1 VSALRFADAALALLA
16 LPVVLLA
23 GGPLLGWVAGVAI
36 WALWRLIG
44 GATDARARRV
54 ATPRGVA
61 GITVASTIGRAWLL
75 IVMLLA
81 VGLSTDDATGLTAA
95 LVVLLLFTV
104 HLTTKTAFAPARRRR
119 PSTPPTS

>member
-1 VSALRFADAALALLA
+1 MSALRYADAALALLA

-23 GGPLLGWVAGVAI
+23 GGPLLGWLAGVVL
-36 WALWRLIG
+36 WALWRVIG
-44 GATDARARRV
+44 HVTDERARAV

-61 GITVASTIGRAWLL
+61 GITVASTIGRGWLL

-95 LVVLLLFTV
+95 LVVLSLFTV
-104 HLTTKTAFAPARRRR
+104 HLTTKIALRAPATERR
-119 PSTPPTS
+119 PSSSP